1 VFGNAGRRA
10 LESVVAVFALLG
22 FCFVPL
28 GTKTAFQHTLA
39 LLQTPPAREAGAGF
53 LAAIAKARAL
63 VVDTFFS
70 EPSEAAPLPIP
81 SGRSTSETP
90 VRPVP
95 PRLPSRDSG
104 R

>member
-1 VFGNAGRRA
+1 VFGNAGRRT

-28 GTKTAFQHTLA
+28 GSKTAFQHTLA

-53 LAAIAKARAL
+53 LMALAKARAL
-63 VVDTFFS
+63 LVETFLS
-70 EPSEAAPLPIP
+70 GPSETAPLPLP
-81 SGRSTSETP
+81 SGRSTSEAP
-90 VRPVP
+90 VHPVP
-95 PRLPSRDSG
+95 PRLPRRDAD